1 MKVQNLDLKQ
11 CGADWDPLRKAICA
25 GFYHQAAMRRG
36 IGEYAN
42 LRTSVGVQLHPTS
55 SLYGSGVLPEYV
67 VYHELVLTSKEFMS
81 CVTAVDPMWLADLGG
96 VFYSIREK
104 EYDAKNASVSERNWS
119 RKEEIEAEMERD
131 RQQEQGRLE
140 AEERAE
146 LERLNKATKGIES
159 VKMGGSIHAGKK
171 IVSTGVVKKP
181 VVKRH
186 GRGI

>member
-1 MKVQNLDLKQ
+1 MEQ

-25 GFYHQAAMRRG
+25 GYYHQAAVARG

-67 VYHELVLTSKEFMS
+67 VYHELVLTSKEYMN

-96 VFYSIREK
+96 VFYSVREK
-104 EYDAKNASVSERNWS
+104 EYNSKNASVTESKWS
-119 RKEEIEAEMERD
+119 KRDEIEAGMERD
-131 RQQEQGRLE
+131 REQELRRIE
-140 AEERAE
+140 MEEQK
-146 LERLNKATKGIES
+146 ERERRQKANRNQS
-159 VKMGGSIHAGKK
+159 AVKVGSSISTEKRP
-171 IVSTGVVKKP
+171 VTTGVVRKP
-181 VVKRH
+181 VIKRH